1 MPPVPIPIPEAVQGG
16 TEGTGGACLA
26 DSQRPPVLC
35 RDTPIG
41 SGPVNSPTSMDT
53 AAAAAAAA
61 APARRCAHGIPP
73 PIPVV
78 AALAVALVAWYCR
91 AGTAIWLVTI
101 SVATCAAAA
110 AVAAAVAASEGGRD
124 VRSTANL
131 ANATARVSQEAQQL
145 TRPSSS
151 YHLAAVLYGHVS
163 LRLYCRALL
172 VRCLHRAGGA
182 VAACCSAPRLTR
194 PATCRRCVNFSTRVL
209 AY

>member
-1 MPPVPIPIPEAVQGG
+1 
-16 TEGTGGACLA
+16 
-26 DSQRPPVLC
+26 VLC

-41 SGPVNSPTSMDT
+41 SGPVNFPTSMDT
-53 AAAAAAAA
+53 AAAAAAAAA

-110 AVAAAVAASEGGRD
+110 AVAAAVAASDGRRD

-151 YHLAAVLYGHVS
+151 YHSAAMLYGHVS

-182 VAACCSAPRLTR
+182 AAACCSAPRLTR